1 MGYCSE
7 DQHNNFM
14 QEVIPWEIKHQDE
27 GVKIIKFYF
36 SISKTQ
42 QEKRIKARQ
51 YSELKYWKFS
61 TDDESMVTK
70 WDTFTL

>member
-1 MGYCSE
+1 
-7 DQHNNFM
+7 M
-14 QEVIPWEIKHQDE
+14 QEVIPWEIKLQDE

-42 QEKRIKARQ
+42 QEKRINARQ